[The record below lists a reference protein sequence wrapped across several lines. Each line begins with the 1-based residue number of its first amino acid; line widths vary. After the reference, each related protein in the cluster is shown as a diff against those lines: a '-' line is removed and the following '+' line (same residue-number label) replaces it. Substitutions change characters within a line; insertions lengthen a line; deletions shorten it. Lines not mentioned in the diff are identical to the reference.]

1 MKIIKVLNNSL
12 VLAAGQNG
20 EEIIVMGK
28 GIGFNGKVG
37 EVLQEDKIEKV
48 FVVKNEEKAKEYM
61 ALIEG
66 SSKEC
71 VEIAQMI
78 LQKAEKHMNTQFN
91 EQLFM
96 MLVDHISFAVTRYKE
111 GIIIQNRLLSQ
122 VKKFYPKEFEIG
134 KDAVKLINEKLDVN
148 LPEEEAGNIAF
159 HLVNAKSDEKS
170 MENTLLTVKLM
181 KDIIAIIQYHFSM
194 IIDEE
199 SLSYSR
205 FITHLQFFIQR
216 LLEGKMM
223 GEKDDFILQQVM
235 MKYPKEYEC
244 ALLIKEYVKGQM
256 GKGIEND
263 ELLYLTIHIT
273 RITESSERMK

>member
-12 VLAAGQNG
+12 VLAAGQNR

-37 EVLQEDKIEKV
+37 EELQEDKIEKV
-48 FVVKNEEKAKEYM
+48 FVVKNEEKAKEYV

-71 VEIAQMI
+71 LEIAQMI
-78 LQKAEKHMNTQFN
+78 LQRAEKHMDTQFN

-134 KDAVKLINEKLDVN
+134 KDAVKLINEKLEVN

-181 KDIIAIIQYHFSM
+181 KDIVAIIQYHFSM

-256 GKGIEND
+256 GKVIEND

-273 RITESSERMK
+273 RITESSK

>member
-12 VLAAGQNG
+12 VLAAGQNR

-37 EVLQEDKIEKV
+37 EELQEDKIEKV
-48 FVVKNEEKAKEYM
+48 FVVKNEEKAKEYV

-71 VEIAQMI
+71 LEIAQMI
-78 LQKAEKHMNTQFN
+78 LQRAEKHMDTQFN

-181 KDIIAIIQYHFSM
+181 KDIVAIIQYHFSM

-256 GKGIEND
+256 GKVIEND

-273 RITESSERMK
+273 RITESSK

>member
-12 VLAAGQNG
+12 VLAAGQNE

-37 EVLQEDKIEKV
+37 EQLQEDKIEKV
-48 FVVKNEEKAKEYM
+48 FVVKNEEKAKEYV
-61 ALIEG
+61 ALMEA

-71 VEIAQMI
+71 LEVAQTI
-78 LQKAEKHMNTQFN
+78 LQKAEKDMDTQFN

-96 MLVDHISFAVTRYKE
+96 MLVDHISFAVTRCKE

-122 VKKFYPKEFEIG
+122 VKKFYPKEFELG
-134 KDAVKLINEKLDVN
+134 KEAIKLINEKLNVN

-181 KDIIAIIQYHFSM
+181 KDIVAIIQYHFQM

-223 GEKDDFILQQVM
+223 GKKDDFILQQVR

-256 GKGIEND
+256 DKVIEND

-273 RITESSERMK
+273 RIAESSRLTK

>member
-1 MKIIKVLNNSL
+1 MKINKVLNNSL

-37 EVLQEDKIEKV
+37 EELQEDKIEKV
-48 FVVKNEEKAKEYM
+48 FVVKNEEKAKEYA
-61 ALIEG
+61 ALMEEN
-66 SSKEC
+66 SKEC
-71 VEIAQMI
+71 LEIAQMI
-78 LQKAEKHMNTQFN
+78 LQKAERDLDAQFN
-91 EQLFM
+91 EQVFM
-96 MLVDHISFAVTRYKE
+96 MLVDHISFAVTRCKE

-122 VKKFYPKEFEIG
+122 VKKLYPKEFELG
-134 KDAVKLINEKLDVN
+134 KEAVKLINEKLNVN

-170 MENTLLTVKLM
+170 MENTLLTVKLI
-181 KDIIAIIQYHFSM
+181 KDIVAIIQYHFSM

-205 FITHLQFFIQR
+205 FITHLEFFIQR
-216 LLEGKMM
+216 LLEGKLM
-223 GEKDDFILQQVM
+223 GRKDDFILQQVR

-244 ALLIKEYVKGQM
+244 ALLIKEYIKGQM
-256 GKGIEND
+256 DKVIEND

-273 RITESSERMK
+273 RITEGSREIK

>member
-71 VEIAQMI
+71 VEIAQAI
-78 LQKAEKHMNTQFN
+78 LQKAEEHMNTQFN

-181 KDIIAIIQYHFSM
+181 KDIVAIIQYHFSM

-256 GKGIEND
+256 GKVIESD

-273 RITESSERMK
+273 RITESSK

>member
-12 VLAAGQNG
+12 VLAAGQNR

-37 EVLQEDKIEKV
+37 EELQEDKIEKV
-48 FVVKNEEKAKEYM
+48 FVVKNEEKAKEYV

-71 VEIAQMI
+71 LEIAQMI
-78 LQKAEKHMNTQFN
+78 LQRAEKHMDTQFN

-181 KDIIAIIQYHFSM
+181 KDIVAIIQYHFSM

-244 ALLIKEYVKGQM
+244 ALLIKEYVKGQR

-273 RITESSERMK
+273 RITESSK

>member
-37 EVLQEDKIEKV
+37 EELQEDKIEKV
-48 FVVKNEEKAKEYM
+48 FVVKNEEKAKEYA
-61 ALIEG
+61 ALIEE

-71 VEIAQMI
+71 LEIVQII
-78 LQKAEKHMNTQFN
+78 LQKAERDLGIQFN

-96 MLVDHISFAVTRYKE
+96 MLVDHISFAVTRCKE

-122 VKKFYPKEFEIG
+122 VKKLYPKEFELG
-134 KDAVKLINEKLDVN
+134 KEAVKLINEKLNVN

-159 HLVNAKSDEKS
+159 HLVNAKSDEMS
-170 MENTLLTVKLM
+170 MENTLLTVKLI
-181 KDIIAIIQYHFSM
+181 KDIVAIIQYHFSI

-205 FITHLQFFIQR
+205 FITHLEFFIQR

-223 GEKDDFILQQVM
+223 GKKDDFILQQVM

-256 GKGIEND
+256 GKVIESD

-273 RITESSERMK
+273 RIVESSILIK

>member
-12 VLAAGQNG
+12 VLAAGQNE

-37 EVLQEDKIEKV
+37 EQLQEDKIEKV
-48 FVVKNEEKAKEYM
+48 FVVKNEEKAKEYV
-61 ALIEG
+61 ALMEA

-71 VEIAQMI
+71 LEVAQTI
-78 LQKAEKHMNTQFN
+78 LQKAEKDMDTQFN

-96 MLVDHISFAVTRYKE
+96 MLVDHISFAVTRCKE

-122 VKKFYPKEFEIG
+122 VKKFYPKEFELG
-134 KDAVKLINEKLDVN
+134 KEAIKLINEKLNIN

-181 KDIIAIIQYHFSM
+181 KDIVAIIQYHFQM

-223 GEKDDFILQQVM
+223 GKKDDFILQQVR

-256 GKGIEND
+256 DKVIEND

-273 RITESSERMK
+273 RIAESSRLTK

>member
-12 VLAAGQNG
+12 VLASDQNG

-37 EVLQEDKIEKV
+37 EELQENKIEKV
-48 FVVKNEEKAKEYM
+48 FVVKNEETAKEYV
-61 ALIEG
+61 ALMEE

-71 VEIAQMI
+71 LEIVQTI
-78 LQKAEKHMNTQFN
+78 FQKAERNLGIEFN

-96 MLVDHISFAVTRYKE
+96 MMVDHISFAVRRCNE
-111 GIIIQNRLLSQ
+111 GIIIQNRLLNQ
-122 VKKFYPKEFEIG
+122 VKKFYPKEFELG
-134 KDAVKLINEKLDVN
+134 KEAVKLINENLDTH

-181 KDIIAIIQYHFSM
+181 KDILAIIQYHFGM
-194 IIDEE
+194 NIDEE

-216 LLEGKMM
+216 LLEGSMM
-223 GEKDDFILQQVM
+223 GVKDDFILQQVII
-235 MKYPKEYEC
+235 KYPREYEC
-244 ALLIKEYVKGQM
+244 ALLIKEYVKRQM
-256 GKGIEND
+256 DKIIESD

-273 RITESSERMK
+273 RIVESSI

>member
-37 EVLQEDKIEKV
+37 EALQEDKIEKV
-48 FVVKNEEKAKEYM
+48 FVVKNEEKAKEYV

-78 LQKAEKHMNTQFN
+78 LQKAEKYMDTQFN

-181 KDIIAIIQYHFSM
+181 KDIVAIIQYHFSM

-256 GKGIEND
+256 GKGIESD

-273 RITESSERMK
+273 RITESSREVK